1 MMAGKAEWERTVE
14 LMRRDPAE
22 MGADPQHAARL
33 LMRLA
38 AAQLQYV
45 GQLRGFLG
53 VTLSEL
59 HALLALWD
67 GGRCSMSDLAER
79 VDMSRAAITTLADRI
94 EGAGYVERTPDPTDR
109 RRVLLGVTPKFEKT
123 LGQHMEGLTS
133 RATGIASES
142 DGWAATAADVAALRV
157 ALLAEA
163 EELRGQAPRRA
174 RGRGSV
180 EVPQDDPT
188 SYW

>member
-1 MMAGKAEWERTVE
+1 MAKADWEKTVE

-22 MGADPQHAARL
+22 MGAEPANAARL
-33 LMRLA
+33 LLRLA
-38 AAQLQYV
+38 SAQLQYV

-59 HALLALWD
+59 YALLALWD

-94 EGAGYVERTPDPTDR
+94 EAAGYVERTPDPTDR
-109 RRVLLGVTPKFEKT
+109 RRVLLGVTPKFEQSIAKYN
-123 LGQHMEGLTS
+123 GDLT
-133 RATGIASES
+133 AH
-142 DGWAATAADVAALRV
+142 ATAVAKASSDWAGTATDIAALRV
-157 ALLAEA
+157 ALLEDAET
-163 EELRGQAPRRA
+163 LRSQAPRRS
-174 RGRGSV
+174 RGRTAV
-180 EVPQDDPT
+180 EVPTDDPS

>member
-1 MMAGKAEWERTVE
+1 MGNKAEWERTVE

-22 MGADPQHAARL
+22 MGAEPEHAARL
-33 LMRLA
+33 LLRLA

-45 GQLRGFLG
+45 GQLRGFLN

-123 LGQHMEGLTS
+123 LTQHMEGLAARTS
-133 RATGIASES
+133 DIAGSS
-142 DGWAATAADVAALRV
+142 GGWAATASDVASLRV

-163 EELRGQAPRRA
+163 EELRGQAPRRS

-180 EVPQDDPT
+180 EVPQDDPS